1 MKILVSG
8 GNGQVGW
15 ELQRT
20 LTCFGEVLAP
30 GRDALDL
37 SRPDTLRA
45 AVRALRP
52 RWIVNAAAYTAVDK
66 AESEAELAH
75 TINAE
80 AAQVLAEAAAEVGAG
95 LVHYSTDYVFDGA
108 GEQPFAEDA
117 PVAPLNVYGASKA
130 AGEAAIRAA
139 HARHLILR
147 TSWVYGARGANFLLT
162 MQRLMRERPELKIVA
177 DQIGAP
183 TWARHIAEATA
194 LMIAQIDSPA
204 RGADRPA
211 PWGTYHLTQG
221 GETSWFGFAE
231 AIRET
236 LGLDTALV
244 PIPSSE
250 YPTPAQRPLNSRL
263 SNDKL
268 MRTFGIRLP
277 EWRVALKQA
286 LSGLNHS
293 NAAS

>member
-1 MKILVSG
+1 MKILITG

-20 LTCFGEVLAP
+20 LAGLGEVIAP
-30 GRDALDL
+30 GRAVLDL
-37 SRPDTLRA
+37 SRPETLRE
-45 AVRALRP
+45 VVLPLRP

-66 AESEAELAH
+66 AESERDLAYAVN
-75 TINAE
+75 TE
-80 AAQVLAEAAAEVGAG
+80 APRALAEVAAEIGAA

-108 GEQPFAEDA
+108 GDAPFVEDA
-117 PVAPLNVYGASKA
+117 PLGPLNVYGASKA

-139 HARHLILR
+139 LDRHLILR
-147 TSWVYGARGANFLLT
+147 TSWVHGARGANFLIT
-162 MQRLMRERPELKIVA
+162 MQRLMRERPDLKIVD

-194 LMIAQIDSPA
+194 LIMAQTNSPA

-211 PWGTYHLTQG
+211 PWGTYHLTNG
-221 GETSWFGFAE
+221 GETSWYGFAE
-231 AIRET
+231 AIRAS
-236 LGLDTALV
+236 LGADTKLH

-250 YPTPAQRPLNSRL
+250 YPTPAARPLNSRL

-268 MRTFGIRLP
+268 SRVFGIRLP
-277 EWRVALKQA
+277 DWRAGLNQA
-286 LSGLNHS
+286 LGE
-293 NAAS
+293 